1 MLPAETAKIWDFLK
15 IQTGMNGFVLLG
27 GSALALRINH
37 RFSEDLDVAFAGLS
51 LPLARL
57 NALVRSFEAGRFAII
72 PTDDPAALF
81 EFEAAG
87 ANLREYQQDFL
98 VNGKVKLS
106 FFAADSSL
114 TRVLRTEAS
123 DTIRIASLEEL
134 FASKALVCASR

>member
-15 IQTGMNGFVLLG
+15 IQIGMNGFVLLG
-27 GSALALRINH
+27 GSAPALRINY
-37 RFSEDLDVAFAGLS
+37 RFSENLVVAFAGLS

-81 EFEAAG
+81 EFKAAG

-106 FFAADSSL
+106 LFAADSSL

-134 FASKALVCASR
+134 FASKALVCGFR